1 MDFVTIAR
9 YAAQES
15 WENSLVH
22 PLIKELHQGKL
33 SESCFRYYLLQD
45 CYYLESLQSVYRAIG
60 QQTVLPKIKMMM
72 EQGVKRL
79 VAGEISI
86 RETFFERL
94 QITEQEVQQMPVALV
109 PKRYVA
115 HMHHQLQQSVSVA
128 FASLLPCA
136 WLYQEIGLA
145 LSSGS
150 PHLVYQHWIETCI
163 TPESMAIV
171 TQEKQLLNQ
180 LYQKATA
187 NERHHMIEAFVTS
200 VKWKK
205 LFGIWRIISID
216 KGVHYGKP
224 KITEI
229 NVSSNDDC
237 VRCGVITIVSN

>member
-9 YAAQES
+9 DAAQRS
-15 WENSLVH
+15 WENSLAH
-22 PLIKELHQGKL
+22 PFIQELHQGTL

-45 CYYLESLQSVYRAIG
+45 RYYLESLQSVYLAIG
-60 QQTVLPKIKMMM
+60 QQTELPQIKMMM
-72 EQGVKRL
+72 EQGAKRL

-94 QITEQEVQQMPVALV
+94 QITEQEVQQTPLATV

-115 HMHHQLQQSVSVA
+115 HMHQQLQHSVSVA

-150 PHLVYQHWIETCI
+150 PHPVYQRWIETCI

-171 TQEKQLLNQ
+171 AQEKELLNQ

-187 NERHHMIEAFVTS
+187 SERHQMIEAFVTS
-200 VKWKK
+200 VKMEEAFWDMAYY
-205 LFGIWRIISID
+205 FNR
-216 KGVHYGKP
+216 
-224 KITEI
+224 
-229 NVSSNDDC
+229 
-237 VRCGVITIVSN
+237 